1 MHASAFVSTSL
12 LAVLLAWTLYRYLD
26 ASGEGP
32 GTFGGKCFGMLP
44 WTVVVAM
51 ATVLCALTWAG
62 S

>member
-26 ASGEGP
+26 ASGDGP
-32 GTFGGKCFGMLP
+32 GTFDGKCFGMLL
-44 WTVVVAM
+44 WAVVVA
-51 ATVLCALTWAG
+51 TTVVLCALTWTG